1 MGCRRPAGG
10 GIDPA
15 APRRLGAPPL
25 RVGNRGSPVR
35 RVDFERLVA
44 RALDDL
50 PQRFAERLKNIAVM
64 VASKPSRE
72 VARELGGDIL
82 GLYQG
87 ASELEQSP
95 MAPFELP
102 EVIVIY
108 QKNIEAVCGTDEEIV
123 EEVRKTVIHEIG
135 HHFGL
140 SDDQM
145 DY

>member
-1 MGCRRPAGG
+1 MRRAQ
-10 GIDPA
+10 
-15 APRRLGAPPL
+15 
-25 RVGNRGSPVR
+25 
-35 RVDFERLVA
+35 FERLVA

-50 PQRFAERLKNIAVM
+50 PPQFAERLKNIAVL
-64 VASKPSRE
+64 VEARPSRE

-87 ASELEQSP
+87 ASEFEQSP

-102 EVIVIY
+102 EVVVIY
-108 QKNIEAVCGTDEEIV
+108 QENIEAVCRTDAEIV

-140 SDDQM
+140 TDEQM
-145 DY
+145 EY

>member
-1 MGCRRPAGG
+1 
-10 GIDPA
+10 
-15 APRRLGAPPL
+15 
-25 RVGNRGSPVR
+25 VNRAQ
-35 RVDFERLVA
+35 FERLVA

-50 PQRFAERLKNIAVM
+50 PPRFAQRLKNIAVL
-64 VASKPSRE
+64 VEARPSRD

-95 MAPFELP
+95 MAPWELP

-108 QKNIEAVCGTDEEIV
+108 QENIEAVCRSDAETIEEI
-123 EEVRKTVIHEIG
+123 RKTVIHEVG

-140 SDDQM
+140 SDEQM
-145 DY
+145 ED

>member
-1 MGCRRPAGG
+1 MRRAE
-10 GIDPA
+10 
-15 APRRLGAPPL
+15 
-25 RVGNRGSPVR
+25 
-35 RVDFERLVA
+35 FERLVA

-50 PQRFAERLKNIAVM
+50 PPRFAERLRNIAVL
-64 VASKPSRE
+64 VEARPSRE
-72 VARELGGDIL
+72 IARELGGDIL

-87 ASELEQSP
+87 ATELEQSP

-102 EVIVIY
+102 EVVVIY
-108 QKNIEAVCGTDEEIV
+108 QKNIEAVCRSDEEIV

-140 SDDQM
+140 SDEQM

>member
-1 MGCRRPAGG
+1 M
-10 GIDPA
+10 
-15 APRRLGAPPL
+15 
-25 RVGNRGSPVR
+25 
-35 RVDFERLVA
+35 A

-50 PQRFAERLKNIAVM
+50 PPRFAERLKNIAVL
-64 VASKPSRE
+64 VEARPSRE

-102 EVIVIY
+102 EVIVVY
-108 QKNIEAVCGTDEEIV
+108 QKNIEEVCRTDEEIV

-140 SDDQM
+140 SDEQM

>member
-1 MGCRRPAGG
+1 MRRAQ
-10 GIDPA
+10 
-15 APRRLGAPPL
+15 
-25 RVGNRGSPVR
+25 
-35 RVDFERLVA
+35 FERLVA

-50 PQRFAERLKNIAVM
+50 PPQFAARLKNIAVM
-64 VASKPSRE
+64 VEARPSRE

-102 EVIVIY
+102 EVVVIY
-108 QKNIEAVCGTDEEIV
+108 QENIEAVCRTDAEIV

-140 SDDQM
+140 TDEQM
-145 DY
+145 EY

>member
-1 MGCRRPAGG
+1 MRRAQ
-10 GIDPA
+10 
-15 APRRLGAPPL
+15 
-25 RVGNRGSPVR
+25 
-35 RVDFERLVA
+35 FERLVA

-50 PQRFAERLKNIAVM
+50 PTQFAARLKNIAVL
-64 VASKPSRE
+64 VEARPSRE

-102 EVIVIY
+102 EVVVIY
-108 QKNIEAVCGTDEEIV
+108 QENIEAVCRTNEEIV

-140 SDDQM
+140 TDEQM
-145 DY
+145 EY